1 MIETLSRVARK
12 TLLLCLLGMF
22 AVPASL
28 AGPETGIVR
37 GFVSDSSTTEPVPF
51 ANVTIK
57 GTRIGGTTTLRGY
70 YLLPAVPEGKHVL
83 VISCIG
89 YRSREIPVD
98 VRVGEITQADV
109 SLVPGAIELEE
120 LVVIREKR
128 IKDTETDLGQL
139 RFTPRDL
146 QIVPAGIEADLFR
159 TLQSAPGVGM
169 TGDVTARYYV
179 RGGGSDQNLLL
190 LDGVTLYNPFHAL
203 GIFSVID
210 PDIISAVELSK
221 GGYSSAYGG
230 RLSSIASVTTREG
243 NRNGVH
249 GSAGAGLLSV
259 KGLLEGPFP
268 DGSFLISGRKSYRAD
283 PLSRYLGGKESPFD
297 FYDLSF
303 HGAYAN
309 PDLDENGSLVL
320 HGFLSG
326 DRVRNDDPF
335 QEDYSVRNN
344 ILGLTWHK
352 AWRSPLYSNVSLSY
366 SGLRAE
372 VDPKSGRAKPRENR
386 VSDISLD
393 CDCGYL
399 YPSKDEM
406 AFGVQMKFLST
417 HLLQQN
423 LYSVQTD
430 LSQSATDLS
439 AYLDY
444 RFYRWET
451 FGLSLGTRVKFLALS
466 RVRPFLFELR
476 GSTTYRPEPYLALKM
491 AVGWYSQEV
500 TTLTDENEI
509 ISIFEPWVIVPDYL
523 AAPEAL
529 HFLGGITLYLSEF
542 LHLECEA
549 YYKPMTDLIDL
560 NTRKFSSRDPD
571 YVNAEG
577 KSYGTEFLLRYEPRA
592 WYVQASYA
600 LAWATKKVN
609 GVTVIPRYDVRHSV
623 GILLGVETEDG
634 WDVHASFQLK
644 SGFPFTPIVGF
655 YDRMVIDSPDPSA
668 VSGSYAPVALWGE
681 RNSRRLPFYHRL
693 DISAGRRF
701 RIDPFAI
708 TIGASIINV
717 YDRKNIYYFDRDT
730 GEATYMFRLTPSV
743 TLKIQW

>member
-1 MIETLSRVARK
+1 LCPRESRP
-12 TLLLCLLGMF
+12 T
-22 AVPASL
+22 
-28 AGPETGIVR
+28 
-37 GFVSDSSTTEPVPF
+37 
-51 ANVTIK
+51 
-57 GTRIGGTTTLRGY
+57 
-70 YLLPAVPEGKHVL
+70 
-83 VISCIG
+83 
-89 YRSREIPVD
+89 
-98 VRVGEITQADV
+98 
-109 SLVPGAIELEE
+109 
-120 LVVIREKR
+120 
-128 IKDTETDLGQL
+128 
-139 RFTPRDL
+139 
-146 QIVPAGIEADLFR
+146 
-159 TLQSAPGVGM
+159 
-169 TGDVTARYYV
+169 
-179 RGGGSDQNLLL
+179 
-190 LDGVTLYNPFHAL
+190 
-203 GIFSVID
+203 
-210 PDIISAVELSK
+210 
-221 GGYSSAYGG
+221 SSAYGG

-249 GSAGAGLLSV
+249 GSVGAGLLSV
-259 KGLLEGPFP
+259 KGLLEGPIP

-283 PLSRYLGGKESPFD
+283 PLSRYLNGKESPFD

-303 HGAYAN
+303 RGAYAN

-352 AWRSPLYSNVSLSY
+352 AWRSPLYSNISLSY
-366 SGLRAE
+366 SGLSAE
-372 VDPKSGRAKPRENR
+372 VDPKSGSAKPRENK

-406 AFGVQMKFLST
+406 AFGVQTKFLST
-417 HLLQQN
+417 RLLQQN
-423 LYSVQTD
+423 LYGVQTD

-476 GSTTYRPEPYLALKM
+476 GSTTYRPEPFIALKA

-529 HFLGGITLYLSEF
+529 HFLGGITLYLSEV
-542 LHLECEA
+542 LRLECEA
-549 YYKPMTDLIDL
+549 YYKPMADLIDL
-560 NTRKFSSRDPD
+560 NTRKFSSKDPD

-577 KSYGTEFLLRYEPRA
+577 KSYGTEFLLRFEPRS

-600 LAWATKKVN
+600 LARATK
-609 GVTVIPRYDVRHSV
+609 
-623 GILLGVETEDG
+623 
-634 WDVHASFQLK
+634 
-644 SGFPFTPIVGF
+644 
-655 YDRMVIDSPDPSA
+655 
-668 VSGSYAPVALWGE
+668 
-681 RNSRRLPFYHRL
+681 
-693 DISAGRRF
+693 
-701 RIDPFAI
+701 
-708 TIGASIINV
+708 
-717 YDRKNIYYFDRDT
+717 
-730 GEATYMFRLTPSV
+730 
-743 TLKIQW
+743 